1 MGLVYVIMCFFKM
14 KYACTVSYW
23 PQIIL
28 ESFTRKFTVWFE
40 GEIRDE
46 FQPLSLF
53 WKAAF
58 MLQTA
63 ALWVY

>member
-1 MGLVYVIMCFFKM
+1 M